1 MGAEVVVDKVKEIA
15 TLTDIMQMFVDK
27 LKVLPQNLE
36 NHALKLLMVLT
47 ILDITY
53 QVFNVEEIDWT
64 KWLTRKIMRV
74 GLLMWIIKEWDWLLR
89 EIATGFIRIG
99 EIGFGG
105 NIKNCVYIDN
115 PSKLISKANDIGDT
129 ILKATSMVSPRTWA
143 NLILWAFLMVGFFF
157 IAFSII
163 IIWIE
168 FYMLTGIGIMF
179 IPFGTL
185 KVGEN
190 YFLNVCK
197 LVVGSGIKLC
207 VLNTMILLIEPIIE
221 KITVTKG
228 LGTGGFCYVITVVMI
243 LAYMTLKIPD
253 MAAAFLSGTPGMNA
267 AAAISTGMAAVGL
280 TLGGLKTAINTVNA
294 GKGGVLGAKKGAET
308 GSSIG
313 GKVGG
318 AVGSLFGAG
327 GAKVGAK
334 IGSAVGGTVGAGL
347 YGTYSAAQ
355 LGKNFNKNDNNS
367 GAKNSVKNAADKAT
381 EEASKTATNTGSSN
395 DTGTSKSSETTAS
408 SSTDTGTPSSVE
420 TTASPSTDTGTTTS
434 PEITTEP
441 SIDTGSEANRKPFLN
456 GEELNE
462 TKG

>member
-221 KITVTKG
+221 KLTVTKNI
-228 LGTGGFCYVITVVMI
+228 GTNGFCYVITVVMI

-280 TLGGLKTAINTVNA
+280 TLGGIKSAVGAVDA
-294 GKGGVLGAKKGAET
+294 GKGGVMGAKKGAET
-308 GSSIG
+308 GGNIG

-318 AVGSLFGAG
+318 AVGSLFGKG
-327 GAKVGAK
+327 GEAVGSK
-334 IGSAVGGTVGAGL
+334 IGGVVGGTVGAGV
-347 YGTYSAAQ
+347 YGTYSAAK

-367 GAKNSVKNAADKAT
+367 GTKKTAKNVGDKVT
-381 EEASKTATNTGSSN
+381 EEVSKAST
-395 DTGTSKSSETTAS
+395 DTGNSTSHT
-408 SSTDTGTPSSVE
+408 STDTGTQQAS
-420 TTASPSTDTGTTTS
+420 ASPDTKETFNTTS
-434 PEITTEP
+434 
-441 SIDTGSEANRKPFLN
+441 DTGSELTRESP
-456 GEELNE
+456 LNE
-462 TKG
+462 EQK